1 MYYFTIRIFKTND
14 KTQNHEKKWVKWE
27 GFLSRKIDSS
37 EIVLAVKKQTKFEEC
52 SDLLRCLMKSGETK
66 GILSVI
72 CCSSLETQTC

>member
-37 EIVLAVKKQTKFEEC
+37 EIVLAVKKQTKIGVLWITYIFT
-52 SDLLRCLMKSGETK
+52 DMN
-66 GILSVI
+66 
-72 CCSSLETQTC
+72 